1 MMTSVKIMVVTSL
14 VLILGGAMAQNGDTS
29 VGDVPSSEART
40 TSESAMWRLGSALS
54 EDVQAVPTP
63 TLVEH
68 FRDLRLVL
76 EATGG
81 DALQVI
87 AVAIEPVEQA
97 LVAEPFDQATLVT
110 ALQELALTMR
120 TAAGPGDAPLT
131 IELASL
137 VDAAAARIEDEG
149 YTPRM
154 EVDVP

>member
-1 MMTSVKIMVVTSL
+1 MMKSVKIMVVTSL
-14 VLILGGAMAQNGDTS
+14 VLTLGGAVAQNGDAP
-29 VGDVPSSEART
+29 VGDVPSAEAPT
-40 TSESAMWRLGSALS
+40 NESAMWRLGSALS
-54 EDVQAVPTP
+54 QDAQTVPTP

-68 FRDLRLVL
+68 FRNLRLVL
-76 EATGG
+76 ESTGG

-120 TAAGPGDAPLT
+120 TAAGPGDAALT
-131 IELASL
+131 VELASL
-137 VDAAAARIEDEG
+137 VDATAARIENEG